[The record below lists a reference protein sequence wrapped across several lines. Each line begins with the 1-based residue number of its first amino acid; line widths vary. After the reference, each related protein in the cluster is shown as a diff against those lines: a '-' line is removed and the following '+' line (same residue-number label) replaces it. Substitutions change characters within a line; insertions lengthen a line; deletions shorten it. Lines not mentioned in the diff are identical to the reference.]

1 MTTFP
6 IDRVREQFPAL
17 NRTYKGMPAIYLD
30 GPGGSQMVKSAID
43 AMVSYMSNGGA
54 NLHGQ
59 FPTSRETEDHID
71 QARRMVADL
80 VGARADEVAFGQNST
95 SLAFSI
101 SRALSKQ
108 WREGDEIVVSEI
120 DHRANVD
127 PWLTAANDKNLKVR
141 WLKADTEALTLDL
154 TDMEKTINEN
164 TRIVAVTLAS
174 NAVGTI
180 TNIEKIA
187 KQAKKVGAILIV
199 DAVHAVP
206 HFAVDRDQIDAD
218 IILCSAYKFFG
229 PHVGIA
235 IIRKELFEKL
245 DAYKL
250 DPAPG
255 NTPDKLET
263 GTQNHEGIAAIKP
276 AIEFIEQLGMGT
288 TRRERIISGYKT
300 IEAHENQLANMIR
313 TGLSSI
319 PIVTLYQSSDEIPK
333 TPTIAFRIN
342 GIAPTEF
349 CQRLAEEHAIF
360 IADGNFYASTLAD
373 KLNLNDKGGWIRAGL
388 APYNTV
394 EEVEKFLLAVQQI
407 TRSAIKY

>member
-276 AIEFIEQLGMGT
+276 AIEFIEQLGIGT

-407 TRSAIKY
+407 TRSAIEY